1 MKMNTIV
8 SRPSP
13 RFNLHTAA
21 LLIFVLSIGAILTG
35 CAGAVAVDA
44 QTAISQLISPVDYVT
59 DFDDPASHL
68 LIDVRTS
75 EEFASGHIDGS
86 VNIPVEEMQGRLEE
100 IPGDAPIVVYC
111 RSGNRSA
118 AAARILTEAGYAPV
132 YDLGGIQDWVA
143 EGLPIIN

>member
-8 SRPSP
+8 SLPST
-13 RFNLHTAA
+13 RFNLRTTA
-21 LLIFVLSIGAILTG
+21 LLVIILLIGVILTG
-35 CAGAVAVDA
+35 CAGAVVVDA
-44 QTAISQLISPVDYVT
+44 QTATSQLISPVEYVA

-68 LIDVRTS
+68 LIDVRTP
-75 EEFASGHIDGS
+75 EEFASGHIEGA
-86 VNIPVEEMQGRLEE
+86 VNIPVEEMQGRLDE

-118 AAARILTEAGYAPV
+118 AAARILTDAGYAHV
-132 YDLGGIQDWVA
+132 YDLGGIKDWVA

>member
-8 SRPSP
+8 SLRSP
-13 RFNLHTAA
+13 RINLRTGLLLVII
-21 LLIFVLSIGAILTG
+21 LLIAGILSG
-35 CAGAVAVDA
+35 CAGAIAIDA
-44 QTAISQLISPVDYVT
+44 QTVTSQLLSPIEYVAE
-59 DFDDPASHL
+59 FDDPASHL
-68 LIDVRTS
+68 LIDVRTP

-86 VNIPVEEMQGRLEE
+86 VNIPVEEMHGRLDD

-118 AAARILTEAGYAPV
+118 AAARILTDAGYAPV